1 MSYTSEQIY
10 ETCLKAIRENV
21 IIFTIKNLAAH
32 VGVSKQ
38 TLYNHLEKIGKMDA
52 IKDLLM
58 NNRYKVNSRA
68 KKNLLEMDN
77 ASAQIAM
84 VKLTGDRQEVD
95 RLNGVVSDNEKEK
108 DKKIEITIVK
118 QK

>member
-1 MSYTSEQIY
+1 MGYTTQQVVEIC
-10 ETCLKAIRENV
+10 EKAIKNNV
-21 IIFTIKNLAAH
+21 IIFSIRNLSAE
-32 VGVSKQ
+32 VGISRQ
-38 TLYNHLEKIGKMDA
+38 TLYDHLNSSNKLDH
-52 IKDLLM
+52 IKELLL
-58 NNRYKVNSRA
+58 NNRYKVNSKA

-84 VKLTGDRQEVD
+84 VKLTGDKKEVD
-95 RLNGVVSDNEKEK
+95 RLNGVVSNDEKEK